1 MNITPRHQA
10 LFLLLTSLL
19 LCAVRAR
26 AQDGDEGRIRLE
38 GPSWASAARGSF
50 LLRPCPSA
58 HEHAL
63 AFCLGGDE
71 TPPSPAAK
79 KFTRFTRLAGMFMGR
94 VEALNVGNWRVR
106 FILDLR

>member
-1 MNITPRHQA
+1 MNITLKHQA
-10 LFLLLTSLL
+10 LFLLLTTLL
-19 LCAVRAR
+19 LGAVGAS
-26 AQDGDEGRIRLE
+26 AQDADEGRIRLE

-63 AFCLGGDE
+63 AFCLGGDDA
-71 TPPSPAAK
+71 PPSPASK

-94 VEALNVGNWRVR
+94 VEALTLGDWRVR